1 MPHVLGLYEGLQPGT
16 RGTSSQSAGARLGK
30 GEGKALAVKF
40 PRGPA
45 LLGEGTWSPD
55 AEGSVVRDSV
65 LAGTHQNNHFG
76 LTREGRRRPKR
87 GRGITLL
94 SPLVPNR

>member
-1 MPHVLGLYEGLQPGT
+1 MPHVLGFYEGLQPGT

-30 GEGKALAVKF
+30 GEGKALAVRF

-45 LLGEGTWSPD
+45 LLGDGTWSPD
-55 AEGSVVRDSV
+55 AEGSVVPDSV

-76 LTREGRRRPKR
+76 LTREGKRRQKR
-87 GRGITLL
+87 GRGDHVAQPA
-94 SPLVPNR
+94 SP